1 MTFRGDTKVV
11 CQWPGGMSTSCFE
24 VRFHE
29 NKYRLFTGPGSVVTG
44 EEHQF
49 KFKKKN
55 RRISYDQLNV
65 SQKQN
70 KREKIL
76 VYVFCVINLLMPSG

>member
-1 MTFRGDTKVV
+1 
-11 CQWPGGMSTSCFE
+11 MSTSCFE

-49 KFKKKN
+49 RFKKSGHC
-55 RRISYDQLNV
+55 ISYDQLNI
-65 SQKQN
+65 SEEQN
-70 KREKIL
+70 KREAIL
-76 VYVFCVINLLMPSG
+76 VHVFWVMKAASGAGALCGNYQFL